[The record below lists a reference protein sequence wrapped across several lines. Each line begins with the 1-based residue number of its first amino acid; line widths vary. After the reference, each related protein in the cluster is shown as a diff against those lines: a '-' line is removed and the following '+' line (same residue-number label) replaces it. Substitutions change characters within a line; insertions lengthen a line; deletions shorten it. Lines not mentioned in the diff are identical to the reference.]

1 MLHSVDFNFVFIMSV
16 VVPHTRISGIKQ
28 DLLEFQNKI
37 NSLLVD
43 IKTEMQSKFDDIN
56 NMLNM
61 IENNFKVAT
70 MTKLMK
76 YVKY

>member
-1 MLHSVDFNFVFIMSV
+1 MLHSGDFNFVFIMSV

-37 NSLLVD
+37 NSLLED